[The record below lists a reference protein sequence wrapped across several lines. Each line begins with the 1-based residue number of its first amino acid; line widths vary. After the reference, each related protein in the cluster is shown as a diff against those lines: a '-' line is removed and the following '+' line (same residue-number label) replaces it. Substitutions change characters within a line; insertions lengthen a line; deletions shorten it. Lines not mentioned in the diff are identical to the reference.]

1 MAGRRLDVL
10 VIVIDRRSL
19 REIDQDS
26 ASSELLTRVISGVL
40 HFMRRHTSKARPG
53 PSLRPHDL
61 EWHEHLPRWWD
72 VEPDATVTLICLRDS
87 RELRSGPSVTTPS
100 EPIGS

>member
-19 REIDQDS
+19 REIDQDLGLFRTS
-26 ASSELLTRVISGVL
+26 YARSGVL

-87 RELRSGPSVTTPS
+87 RELAMAALQ
-100 EPIGS
+100 